1 MPLPNSKPF
10 SEEMKTLFIPPDA
23 AGSANYRAIMETL
36 VAALNLRDDETASHA
51 RRVTELALRIARKV
65 DPVLAAEPALQY
77 AFALHDIGKI
87 GVPDSILRKA
97 GPLSPRE
104 QKILR
109 RHTLLGERLLEL
121 TPSLPTLVHDVV
133 AYHHERWDGLG
144 YPYGL
149 QGEDIPLPARI
160 FAVADAYDAL
170 TNDRPYRSAVPVAD
184 AIAELR
190 ACAGSQ
196 FDPNVVAA
204 FVGGDAASATTALV
218 PPPGPRPHPA
228 HLEPLRSS
236 FLTNHALVL
245 ICIAESEDVRLRTIA
260 ARIGI
265 TERSIHAILA
275 DLVRR
280 GLVERRRVG
289 RRNRYR
295 IVQSALLGE
304 GFATTVT
311 VGDLVDALLP
321 RHAADVAREAAG

>member
-1 MPLPNSKPF
+1 MPLPNSNQF
-10 SEEMKTLFIPPDA
+10 SGEVEELFLPPDSV
-23 AGSANYRAIMETL
+23 GSANYRAIMETL
-36 VAALNLRDDETASHA
+36 AAALNLRDDDTASHA
-51 RRVTELALRIARKV
+51 RRVTELALRITRKV
-65 DPVLAAEPALQY
+65 DPTLAAEPALAY

-87 GVPDSILRKA
+87 GVPDSILRKP
-97 GPLSPRE
+97 GRLSRRE

-121 TPSLPTLVHDVV
+121 TPSVPALVRDVV

-149 QGEDIPLPARI
+149 HGEDIPLPARI

-170 TNDRPYRSAVPVAD
+170 TNDRPYRNAVPVAD

-196 FDPNVVAA
+196 FDPAVVAA
-204 FVGGDAASATTALV
+204 FVGSDAASAATALALT
-218 PPPGPRPHPA
+218 PAPRPHPA
-228 HLEPLRSS
+228 GRERLQST

-245 ICIAESEDVRLRTIA
+245 ACIAENRDVRLRTIA

-265 TERSIHAILA
+265 TERSAHAILA
-275 DLVRR
+275 GLVRR
-280 GLVERRRVG
+280 GLVERSRIG

-295 IVQSALLGE
+295 VVQSALLGE

-321 RHAADVAREAAG
+321 RRAADAGREAAG